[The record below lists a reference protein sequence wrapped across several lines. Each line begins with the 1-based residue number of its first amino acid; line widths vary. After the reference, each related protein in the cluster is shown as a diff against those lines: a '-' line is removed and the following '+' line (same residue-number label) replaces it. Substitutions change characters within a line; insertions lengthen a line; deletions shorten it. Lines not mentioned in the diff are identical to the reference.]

1 MFRHYLKL
9 AWVLLASIPPIPTAR
24 IWPVLFFLLGFV
36 SLRNL
41 NLPETEAFVM
51 AAVITQVAVIWRN
64 LPDAARELRR
74 VGVQSMTVLRYGVA
88 ASIAAAAAQL
98 LLNDPTITQ
107 RMISMSCV
115 VYAGA
120 MLWGVLGNARIR
132 DLVVP
137 SPSDR
142 PVPEAP
148 RVHLLRMNVLAAL
161 GVLVVNEAMVAA
173 AMDLA
178 TRVSILALL
187 PLAIHVAYEV
197 IVLLTL
203 PLEDA

>member
-1 MFRHYLKL
+1 M
-9 AWVLLASIPPIPTAR
+9 
-24 IWPVLFFLLGFV
+24 LFFLLGFV

-51 AAVITQVAVIWRN
+51 AAVIAQVAVIWRN

-88 ASIAAAAAQL
+88 ASIAAAAAQI

-137 SPSDR
+137 FGRGACCAMAQSSGEGSM
-142 PVPEAP
+142 PVT
-148 RVHLLRMNVLAAL
+148 LS
-161 GVLVVNEAMVAA
+161 
-173 AMDLA
+173 
-178 TRVSILALL
+178 TRAGS
-187 PLAIHVAYEV
+187 
-197 IVLLTL
+197 
-203 PLEDA
+203 